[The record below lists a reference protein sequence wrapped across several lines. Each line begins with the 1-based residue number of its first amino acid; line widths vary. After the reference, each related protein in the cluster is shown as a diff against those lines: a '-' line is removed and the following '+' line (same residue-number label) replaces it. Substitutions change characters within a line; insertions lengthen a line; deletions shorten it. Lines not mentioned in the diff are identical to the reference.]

1 MSNSLAL
8 PSHSLTPSHAL
19 APPAKVGVGHILAAL
34 RRRAWLIVLC
44 ALLGGVAAYSI
55 SKTLPRLYSA
65 SGTVVLAAQHFAIP
79 ELEGALRGV
88 ADSDPMLLVHTE
100 MQALS
105 SAELVGAV
113 SNELHLETMPEFNPA
128 LRVPGPFD
136 IAMGWIRSKL
146 SGPGLP
152 EPSYAKQQAVLAE
165 VSRNLT
171 VFNDNRTLVVTV
183 GFTSPDPVLSAEF
196 VNRLLKN
203 YRASRTQ
210 QRSQANE
217 EANSTLLSRIAEL
230 NQEIAG
236 LEKRAADLRDKSQ
249 YIGVRAGSVG
259 QQQVEDL
266 ATAAG
271 KAKLDRSQLQATW
284 ERASA
289 LAKQGASD
297 QLAGVLAS
305 DTMSRL
311 RDQET
316 LEARQYAALTSHYGP
331 EYPGVRQARA
341 DLQAVHAALTQET
354 NRIVSSLYAQ
364 LQVAIQ
370 HQADTEQQLTA
381 ARAAA
386 VTTTGAQ
393 VQLDDL
399 TQEIASR
406 RQLVQ
411 TLQVSIQQTMS
422 QPFAQTPDVRVLS
435 AAQPPN
441 GPSSPQPKLA
451 VAFGLAAG
459 GMVGV
464 LLSLATTRLVFA
476 SDAPDAAA
484 RGLPVF
490 AVLPGSAPRGRRTLP
505 RGLSVQPT
513 REASEALRTLRLR
526 LRASGKVGAPRV
538 VALIPAQSTRNGAQI
553 AFAFARLAAADGE
566 RVLLIE
572 GSLQSPA
579 LAEMLNINGH
589 DLSEVLEGDLHWR
602 DALAHDTQSPL
613 DLLLAN
619 RGAVNAQA
627 LLSGMRFHSVLAEAR
642 EYYNLI
648 VLSSPSTET
657 PASALTLA
665 NCADASILI
674 FDDARDKSRDV
685 GRFVEDLVV
694 TSAGPVAAMLT
705 HAA

>member
-1 MSNSLAL
+1 MSNSLT
-8 PSHSLTPSHAL
+8 LTTHAF
-19 APPAKVGVGHILAAL
+19 PEPAKIGGIQVLAVL
-34 RRRAWLIVLC
+34 RRRAWLIGLC
-44 ALLGGVAAYSI
+44 GFLGGVAAYAFSM
-55 SKTLPRLYSA
+55 TLPRLYTA

-105 SAELVGAV
+105 APQLVGAV
-113 SNELHLETMPEFNPA
+113 AGELHLDTMKEFNPA
-128 LRVPGPFD
+128 LRVPGLVD
-136 IAMGWIRSKL
+136 EAIAWTRTKL
-146 SGPGLP
+146 TGPGLP
-152 EPSYAKQQAVLAE
+152 PPSYALQQSVLAE

-171 VFNDNRTLVVTV
+171 VFNDNRTLVVSV
-183 GFTSPDPVLSAEF
+183 GFTSSDPLLSAEF
-196 VNRLLKN
+196 VNRLLKD
-203 YRASRTQ
+203 YRASRTE

-217 EANSTLLSRIAEL
+217 EANSTLLGRIAQL
-230 NQEIAG
+230 NQEIAA
-236 LEKRAADLRDKSQ
+236 LEKQASDLRSKSQ
-249 YIGVRAGSVG
+249 YIGLRAGSVG
-259 QQQVEDL
+259 QQEVEDL
-266 ATAAG
+266 ATAAA
-271 KAKLDRSQLQATW
+271 KARLDRSQLQATW

-311 RDQET
+311 REQET
-316 LEARQYAALTSHYGP
+316 LQSRQYAELTAHYGP

-341 DLQAVHAALTQET
+341 DLQAVHSAIAQET
-354 NRIVSSLYAQ
+354 SRIVSSLYAQ
-364 LQVAIQ
+364 LQVASQ
-370 HQADTEQQLTA
+370 HETDAEQQLAA
-381 ARAAA
+381 ARATA
-386 VTTTGAQ
+386 VTNTGAQ
-393 VQLDDL
+393 IKLDDL
-399 TQEIASR
+399 SQEIASR
-406 RQLVQ
+406 RSLVQ
-411 TLQVSIQQTMS
+411 NLQVSIQQTMS
-422 QPFAQTPDVRVLS
+422 QPAAQTPDVRVLS

-451 VAFGLAAG
+451 AVFGVAAG
-459 GMVGV
+459 GMLGV
-464 LLSLATTRLVFA
+464 LLSLATTRISSA
-476 SDAPDAAA
+476 SVAPDAVA

-490 AVLPGSAPRGRRTLP
+490 AILPGGIARPRRALP
-505 RGLSVQPT
+505 RGLSAQPT
-513 REASEALRTLRLR
+513 REAAEALRTLRLR
-526 LRASGKVGAPRV
+526 LRASGKTGAPRV

-572 GSLQSPA
+572 GSLQSPV
-579 LAEMLNINGH
+579 LAEMLRIDGH

-613 DLLLAN
+613 DLLVAN
-619 RGAVNAQA
+619 HGASNAQA

-648 VLSSPSTET
+648 VLSAPSTDT

-694 TSAGPVAAMLT
+694 TSAGPVAAML
-705 HAA
+705 ANAD